1 MLRLPLSA
9 VLLLGSTLAAAAL
22 IPSSDPF
29 YQPPAH
35 FASTKPGTVFKNRT
49 VPSGYPGITAVQLLY
64 RTTYVNGSA
73 AATVTTILTNSTTKD
88 TEKLVAYSDAEDSA
102 NSTCAPS
109 YAFSN
114 SSTSTIGGDMPVGLS
129 YGWTLVVSDYEGIN
143 SAFGSGRQEGYA
155 VLDGLRAALNY
166 KPARVQKHAKLA
178 GYGYS
183 GGAIATG
190 WAASLHPTYAPELN
204 IVGWAFGGTPANIT
218 STLQNVDGTL
228 YAYMLPD
235 SQVASVDLYSQVPS
249 SGDTPSPALRG
260 QILTAAGQAA
270 IALVTSQ
277 CSDAN
282 LEAFYLKDIE
292 STTYQ
297 TLGDQLLY
305 DPVIAKAMANGTM
318 GVHRKE
324 TPTAPVYMYHG
335 VSDEVIPYAAAA
347 KTARAWCNYGASIE
361 FVSETGGT
369 GHVGTAGVLT
379 YNATS
384 WLDLRLDGRK
394 PARGCHRVADAAS
407 GSAQKRSV
415 GAAIERFGVGD
426 GRIVDDMRQRKADGL
441 KVPALWSYLWST

>member
-9 VLLLGSTLAAAAL
+9 VFLLGSTFAAAAL

-218 STLQNVDGTL
+218 STLQNVDGTEFGG
-228 YAYMLPD
+228 YAFAG
-235 SQVASVDLYSQVPS
+235 VAGVMAGY
-249 SGDTPSPALRG
+249 PAVAARTS

-384 WLDLRLDGRK
+384 WLDLRLDGHK

-441 KVPALWSYLWST
+441 KIPALWSYLWST